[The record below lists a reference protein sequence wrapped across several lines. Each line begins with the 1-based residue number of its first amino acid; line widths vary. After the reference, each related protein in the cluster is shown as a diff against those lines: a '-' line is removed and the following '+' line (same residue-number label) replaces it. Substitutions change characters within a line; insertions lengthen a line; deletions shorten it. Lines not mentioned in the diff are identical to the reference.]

1 MRVESRDDVVTRL
14 HRIFLS
20 AGIGSAKQV
29 EAVRALGRAGGPEA
43 ARLIGQIYQDAFS
56 GSAIQMA
63 CIAALGEAARTCP
76 PVLRDRMASFI
87 AVGSVGRR
95 AA

>member
-1 MRVESRDDVVTRL
+1 MESRDDVVIRL

-56 GSAIQMA
+56 GSTVQMA
-63 CIAALGEAARTCP
+63 CIAALGEAARGYP
-76 PVLRDRMASFI
+76 
-87 AVGSVGRR
+87 
-95 AA
+95 AAE

>member
-1 MRVESRDDVVTRL
+1 MRVECRDDVVTRL

-76 PVLRDRMASFI
+76 PVLP
-87 AVGSVGRR
+87 GTK
-95 AA
+95 

>member
-43 ARLIGQIYQDAFS
+43 ARLFGQIYQDAFS

-76 PVLRDRMASFI
+76 PVLP
-87 AVGSVGRR
+87 GTK
-95 AA
+95 